1 MNINENLKEIVKISF
16 LIIKNIFNNFCLFNN
31 LRYFFKYLFIISL
44 NYICSSYYIILKVIF
59 IKN

>member
-31 LRYFFKYLFIISL
+31 LRYFFKYLFI
-44 NYICSSYYIILKVIF
+44 YYKFELYMQQLLYN
-59 IKN
+59 IKGNFY

>member
-31 LRYFFKYLFIISL
+31 VRYFFKYLFI
-44 NYICSSYYIILKVIF
+44 YYKFELYM
-59 IKN
+59 